1 MPELPTSN
9 SGSPLTQKR
18 VSMNTLNTSSI
29 PKIDSLEH
37 VERELPPQLTR
48 VRQPLKVDINQRP
61 ARLDPE
67 EKGSSAKI
75 VIWVIIV
82 IVLAIA
88 AYLGLK
94 SFLNGPATT
103 DNGVKPTTYV
113 TPVEQEYISTIVDQ
127 SNKKDVDADS
137 KASFA
142 LFTQGAQ
149 NMGADSDTT
158 FDLTNVSVQKY
169 ETFTRVALSINKLTG
184 SGNLPLI
191 NASYDKTTNE
201 ISLNVLKTTTTLDI
215 PENKEIL
222 VNTLTVDSLTRVT
235 TDNTMEKF
243 LVKLSEPTVY
253 LLQVSSSTD
262 SPTIYLD
269 IKEVTPSLTPTSS
282 ITMTPSI
289 TPSITSSVTTTPTPT
304 ALPGGEVF
312 ENAYSKDAQ
321 ILNNGL
327 TTNTASFNGYYY
339 FDGPSEFTYKAQI
352 NPGTNGKLPSVSAK
366 LDGLT
371 LTVEVT
377 NLLSREASA
386 TINFTSVS
394 GIQKMDVV
402 STGNK
407 RTYTFTL
414 TSSKEYR
421 IAYKLNDTADKQF
434 ANALWIQI
442 KH

>member
-18 VSMNTLNTSSI
+18 VTMNTLNTSSI

-75 VIWVIIV
+75 VIWVVIV

-94 SFLNGPATT
+94 SFLNGPSTT
-103 DNGVKPTTYV
+103 DNGVTPTTYV
-113 TPVEQEYISTIVDQ
+113 TPVVEFISTIVDPED
-127 SNKKDVDADS
+127 KKDADADS

-149 NMGADSDTT
+149 NMGSDSDTT
-158 FDLTNVSVQKY
+158 FDLTKVSVQKY
-169 ETFTRVALSINKLTG
+169 ETFTRVAFTIDKIDG
-184 SGNLPLI
+184 IGNLPLI
-191 NASYDKTTNE
+191 NASYDKTTDE
-201 ISLNVLKTTTTLDI
+201 ITLNILKTTTTLDI
-215 PENKEIL
+215 PTSKEIL
-222 VNTLTVDSLTRVT
+222 VNTLTVDSLSRVT

-243 LVKLSEPTVY
+243 LVKLSSPTVY
-253 LLQVSSSTD
+253 LLQVSNSSD
-262 SPTIYLD
+262 SPMIYLD
-269 IKEVTPSLTPTSS
+269 IKEVTPSVTPTSLVTIS
-282 ITMTPSI
+282 PSL
-289 TPSITSSVTTTPTPT
+289 TPSITSSLTTPTPSPT
-304 ALPGGEVF
+304 ELPSGEVS
-312 ENAYSKDAQ
+312 ENVYSKDAQ

-327 TTNTASFNGYYY
+327 TNNSASFSGYYY
-339 FDGPSEFTYKAQI
+339 FDGPAEFTYKAQI

-377 NLLSREASA
+377 NLTYRDATA
-386 TINFTSVS
+386 TINFTNVS

-402 STGNK
+402 SAANK

-414 TSSKEYR
+414 SSSKEYR
-421 IAYKLNDTADKQF
+421 IAYKLNDTADKKF
-434 ANALWIQI
+434 AYALWIQI